1 MGIGEVLGPK
11 RAAVL
16 ELAERRG
23 VYNVRVFGSVAR
35 GEAGPDSDIDFLVDV
50 HPGVGMAFSACGR
63 SWRSCWGA
71 RWTS

>member
-23 VYNVRVFGSVAR
+23 VYNVRVLAR
-35 GEAGPDSDIDFLVDV
+35 
-50 HPGVGMAFSACGR
+50 
-63 SWRSCWGA
+63 
-71 RWTS
+71 